1 VDFGLVT
8 TVNEGSTDHHSYR
21 TEFKNLVEIYM
32 LLEDVK
38 E

>member
-8 TVNEGSTDHHSYR
+8 TVNEGSTDHHGYR
-21 TEFKNLVEIYM
+21 AEFINLVEICM